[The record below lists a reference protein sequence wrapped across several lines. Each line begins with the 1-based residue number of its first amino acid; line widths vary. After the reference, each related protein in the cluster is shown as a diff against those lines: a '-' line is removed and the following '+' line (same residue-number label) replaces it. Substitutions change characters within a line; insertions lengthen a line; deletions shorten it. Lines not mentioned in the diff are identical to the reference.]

1 MTPAQAGR
9 QVGYFARVFGVLTV
23 TPVAILEALR
33 AVDEYRLSFWDAL
46 IWGVARL
53 NDVPLVL
60 TEDLPG
66 GRDAVEGVRYTNP
79 FNPLFDLAR
88 IGADL

>member
-1 MTPAQAGR
+1 M
-9 QVGYFARVFGVLTV
+9 

-33 AVDEYRLSFWDAL
+33 AVDEYQLAFWDAL

-66 GRDAVEGVRYTNP
+66 GRDAVDGVRYTNP
-79 FNPLFDLAR
+79 FNPLFDLTR